1 MSLERRFGLGV
12 VALGVGQSTL
22 AAATLLGPD
31 SDALTGW
38 SMAFLA
44 VSSFTLGT
52 LQVTGWLSLDV
63 TDGQRRLARVVANA
77 LVVGGVAGTLAG
89 LSLLVGP
96 LLG

>member
-1 MSLERRFGLGV
+1 VSLQRRFGLGV
-12 VALGVGQSTL
+12 VALGVGQSAL
-22 AAATLLGPD
+22 AVATVLGPD

-52 LQVTGWLSLDV
+52 LQVTGRLSLDV
-63 TDGQRRLARVVANA
+63 TDTHRRLLRVVTNA

-89 LSLLVGP
+89 VLLVADSF
-96 LLG
+96 L